1 MYKDHFGLTE
11 TPFSIAPNPRYL
23 YMSEFHREALAHLL
37 YGIESDGG
45 FVLLTGEVGTG
56 KTTVCRC
63 LLEQLPDTIDAALIL
78 NPKLTSQELLAT
90 LCDEF
95 GISYPER
102 AIGIKIFV
110 DMINA
115 HLLDSYAKGRKSILI
130 IDEAQNLSS
139 DVLEQIRLLTN
150 LETNEHKLLQII
162 MLGQPELREK
172 LEHPELKQ
180 LAQRITARYHL
191 GPLSRND
198 IPAYIAH
205 RLQVAGAQR
214 TLFSSSTIKAL
225 YRFSGGI
232 PRLINI
238 VCDRA
243 LLGAFVKG
251 QEHVDSAVLSS
262 AAREVFGRDEK
273 HAWQKKMLQWSVIA
287 FLLLGTIFAF
297 VGVSTMR
304 PKIHITP
311 GPVVP
316 NHLDN
321 AWWFSDNPPFR
332 QQPWLMNEEQHAG
345 FSGNHKIESY
355 GNSSATKKKRHKQR
369 RKTQVQ
375 KNHTTMH
382 ENIVHSTE
390 NQFKPANHDNEADG
404 DKRSKADNQPK
415 PDNQSNP
422 TDNQSLNNQLNPENQ
437 QK

>member
-1 MYKDHFGLTE
+1 MYRDHFGLAD
-11 TPFSIAPNPRYL
+11 TPFSIAPDPRYL

-37 YGIESDGG
+37 YGIESNGG
-45 FVLLTGEVGTG
+45 FVLLTGEVGAG

-63 LLEQLPDTIDAALIL
+63 LLEQLPDTVDAALIL
-78 NPKLTSQELLAT
+78 NPKLDSQELLAT
-90 LCDEF
+90 LCDEL
-95 GISYPER
+95 GISYSEG

-115 HLLDSYAKGRKSILI
+115 HLLDSYAKGRKTILI

-150 LETNEHKLLQII
+150 LETNERKLLQII

-172 LEHPELKQ
+172 LEQPELKQ

-205 RLQVAGAQR
+205 RLQVAGAQG
-214 TLFSSSTIKAL
+214 TLFSASTIKAL

-251 QEHVDSAVLSS
+251 QERVDSAILIR
-262 AAREVFGRDEK
+262 AAREVFGRDGK
-273 HAWQKKMLQWSVIA
+273 HALQKKMLQRSVIA

-297 VGVSTMR
+297 VAVSTMR
-304 PKIHITP
+304 PKI
-311 GPVVP
+311 
-316 NHLDN
+316 
-321 AWWFSDNPPFR
+321 
-332 QQPWLMNEEQHAG
+332 QQPWLINEEQHAD
-345 FSGNHKIESY
+345 FSGNDKIELY
-355 GNSSATKKKRHKQR
+355 GNSSSTKNKRHKQR
-369 RKTQVQ
+369 RKKQVQ
-375 KNHTTMH
+375 KKHIILH
-382 ENIVHSTE
+382 EKIVHSIE
-390 NQFKPANHDNEADG
+390 NQFKPVNHDNETGG
-404 DKRSKADNQPK
+404 DKRSEADNQPK

-422 TDNQSLNNQLNPENQ
+422 TADQSLNNQLKPENQ

>member
-1 MYKDHFGLTE
+1 MYKDHFRLRE
-11 TPFSIAPNPRYL
+11 TPFSIAPDPRYL

-45 FVLLTGEVGTG
+45 FVLLTGEVGAG

-78 NPKLTSQELLAT
+78 NPKLNSQELLAT
-90 LCDEF
+90 LCDEL
-95 GISYPER
+95 GISYPEG
-102 AIGIKIFV
+102 AGGIKIFV

-115 HLLDSYAKGRKSILI
+115 HLLDSYAKGRKTILI

-150 LETNEHKLLQII
+150 LETNERKLLQII

-198 IPAYIAH
+198 IPAYITH
-205 RLQVAGAQR
+205 RLEVAGAQG
-214 TLFSSSTIKAL
+214 TLFPEATIKAL
-225 YRFSGGI
+225 YGFSGGI

-251 QEHVDSAVLSS
+251 QDYVDSAVLIR

-273 HAWQKKMLQWSVIA
+273 HARQKKMLQRSVIA
-287 FLLLGTIFAF
+287 FLMLGAIVAF
-297 VGVSTMR
+297 VGVSTTR
-304 PKIHITP
+304 LTTH

-316 NHLDN
+316 NHLDTD
-321 AWWFSDNPPFR
+321 WWVSGNSPFR
-332 QQPWLMNEEQHAG
+332 QQPLLINGEQYAG
-345 FSGNHKIESY
+345 FSGNRKKELN
-355 GNSSATKKKRHKQR
+355 GNSSSMKKNRNKQLRKKK
-369 RKTQVQ
+369 VQ
-375 KNHTTMH
+375 KPHTTRH
-382 ENIVHSTE
+382 ENIVHRTE
-390 NQFKPANHDNEADG
+390 NQFKPVNHDNKAEG
-404 DKRSKADNQPK
+404 DKRSKDGKQPE

-422 TDNQSLNNQLNPENQ
+422 IADQGRNNRLNTENQ